1 MKTRISLLSA
11 AILAS
16 MQASAAPADSLI
28 ISGVVDGP
36 LPGGLPKAVE
46 VYVAKDI
53 ADISQCG
60 LGSANNGGGTDGE
73 EFTFPSGAVSAGQY
87 LYVASETAG
96 FTDFFGFSPNYTSS
110 AANINGDDAIELF
123 CDGAVVDTFGE
134 TEVDGSG
141 QVWEYMDGWA
151 YRVAETGPDAGNFVQ
166 TSWQFSGPNALD
178 NESSN
183 ASAAVPFPL
192 ASFAGEGGDTP
203 VDPIDPDPVDPD
215 PVEPGEG
222 GEGLI
227 FSEYVE
233 GSSFNKA
240 LELANTTDS
249 TLDLSGYQVLLYSN
263 SNTTA
268 GTTLDLTGSL
278 AAGEVLV
285 IANSQAAD
293 AIQAVADVVSGVT
306 NFNGNDALELRYND
320 ELVDSIGQ
328 VGSGQY
334 FGSNVTLVRKADIT
348 AGDTDSSDTFVA
360 ADQWQEFAS
369 DTFTYLGSHNGDDG
383 GDDTPVAELGQC
395 GDPATLIS
403 QVQGSG
409 DVSPV
414 VSESHVIEA
423 VVTGTFTNLQGY
435 FVQEE
440 TADWDNDANTSEG
453 LFVYTNSDQNL
464 PQPGTLVR
472 VQGEVSEFYDKTQ
485 LTASASALDCGQA
498 DTATVS
504 LSLPF
509 ADAQQAETLEG
520 MLVSFEHS
528 LTVTDNYNL
537 GRYGEV
543 TLSNGRTYIP
553 TNLHLPGSP
562 EAVALAEQNALNR
575 ILLDDG
581 VNGQN
586 PATVIYPTGGLSAFN
601 TLRTGDQVST
611 LTGVLDYGFSEYRII
626 PVEAPTFVASNPR
639 TPAPEI
645 AEGNLKVASLNVL
658 NFFNG
663 NGLGGGF
670 PTPRGA
676 DNAEEYQRQLDKLV
690 SAILAMDADIVGL
703 MEIENDGYDQ
713 NSAIAQLTDALNA
726 EAGDAVYQ
734 YINAGGPLGSDAIA
748 VGLLYKADAVTPVG
762 DARIHL
768 DEVYNRPPLA
778 QRFSSNEGGELS
790 VIVNHFKSKG
800 GCGSAEGLDQDQGDG
815 QACFNATRVAQA
827 QALLDWIATDEQLSG
842 EENHLVIGDLNA
854 YAKED
859 PIREFTDNGYTN
871 LIEAVAGPQAYS
883 YVFRGEAG
891 YLDHAI
897 ASDALA
903 AQVVDVTEWHI
914 NADEPRILD
923 YNTEFKSAQQVL
935 DFYAPDSYRASD
947 HDPVIVTLDLQAAE
961 LQGDFDGDGDVDSSD
976 MKGLMRAILT
986 RQSIDMAFDLNDDG
1000 VINTRDLQ
1008 ILFTLCTRAN
1018 CATE

>member
-16 MQASAAPADSLI
+16 MQATAAPADSLI

-46 VYVAKDI
+46 IYVAKDI
-53 ADISQCG
+53 DDISQCG

-87 LYVASETAG
+87 LYVASESAG
-96 FTDFFGFSPNYTSS
+96 FSDFFGFSPNYTSS

-134 TEVDGSG
+134 TEVDGTG
-141 QVWEYMDGWA
+141 QAWEHLDGWA
-151 YRVAETGPDAGNFVQ
+151 YRIADTGPDDGNFVLAN
-166 TSWQFSGPNALD
+166 WQFSGPNALD
-178 NESSN
+178 GESSN
-183 ASAAVPFPL
+183 DSAVLPFPL
-192 ASFAGEGGDTP
+192 ASFTGDGGGSP
-203 VDPIDPDPVDPD
+203 GDPDPVDPD

-222 GEGLI
+222 GEGLL

-240 LELANTTDS
+240 IELANTTDA

-263 SNTTA
+263 SNTNA

-293 AIQAVADVVSGVT
+293 AIQAVADVISGVT
-306 NFNGNDALELRYND
+306 NFNGNDALELRYNNT
-320 ELVDSIGQ
+320 LVDSIGQ
-328 VGSGQY
+328 VGSGQN
-334 FGSNVTLVRKADIT
+334 FGSNVTLVRKADT

-360 ADQWQEFAS
+360 AEQWQEFAS

-383 GDDTPVAELGQC
+383 GDTPVVELGQC

-403 QVQGSG
+403 QIQGSG

-414 VSESHVIEA
+414 ASESHIVEA

-440 TADWDNDANTSEG
+440 VADWDNDANTSEG
-453 LFVYTNSDQNL
+453 VFVYTNSDQNL

-472 VQGEVSEFYDKTQ
+472 VQGEVSEFFDKTQ
-485 LTASASALDCGQA
+485 LTVSAPGLDCGQA
-498 DTATVS
+498 DTPTMS

-509 ADAQQAETLEG
+509 ADAQQPESLEG

-553 TNLHLPGSP
+553 TNLHLPGS
-562 EAVALAEQNALNR
+562 AVAQSLAEENALNR

-581 VNGQN
+581 INGQN
-586 PATVIYPTGGLSAFN
+586 PETVIYPTGGLSAFN
-601 TLRTGDQVST
+601 TLRTGDLVSS
-611 LTGVLDYGFSEYRII
+611 LSGVLDYGFGEYRII

-663 NGLGGGF
+663 DGQGGGF

-676 DNAEEYQRQLDKLV
+676 DNSQEYQRQLDKLV
-690 SAILAMDADIVGL
+690 SAILTMDADVVGL

-726 EAGDAVYQ
+726 LAGESVYA
-734 YINAGGPLGSDAIA
+734 YVDAGGQLGTDAIA
-748 VGLLYKADAVTPVG
+748 VGLLYKTGAVTPVG

-768 DEVYNRPPLA
+768 DSVYNRPPLA
-778 QRFSSNEGGELS
+778 QRFSNAGGGELS

-800 GCGSAEGLDQDQGDG
+800 GCGSADGLDQDQGDG

-827 QALLDWIATDEQLSG
+827 RALLDWIATDEQLSS
-842 EENHLVIGDLNA
+842 EKNHLVIGDLNA

-859 PIREFTDNGYTN
+859 PIRAFTDNGFTN
-871 LIEAVAGPQAYS
+871 LIEAYAGSEAYS

-897 ASDALA
+897 ASDDLA
-903 AQVVDVTEWHI
+903 AQVTDVATWHI

-923 YNTEFKSAQQVL
+923 YNTEYKSQQQVL

-986 RQSIDMAFDLNDDG
+986 RQTIDMAFDLNDDG

-1008 ILFTLCTRAN
+1008 IMYTLCSRAS